1 MKARFKL
8 IPKVNT
14 YIQLALISGCFSIT
28 LSRPRISDCKCL
40 LLMAIFSEI
49 HRVRTWNQAVSSQKM
64 PLISRPA
71 TRSGI
76 RGLVFGG
83 KQLEFMFCLG
93 SQKDMPLT
101 SLYYTWV
108 ICHLVLLKSLL
119 DIYFFSL
126 GGARTIL
133 CLFIS
138 YFPHF
143 LLGFLKWDF
152 PVLKSFPETRRWE
165 RQNQSLILS

>member
-1 MKARFKL
+1 MKSSCFP
-8 IPKVNT
+8 PKN
-14 YIQLALISGCFSIT
+14 
-28 LSRPRISDCKCL
+28 
-40 LLMAIFSEI
+40 AI
-49 HRVRTWNQAVSSQKM
+49 NQQTSNSVSQ
-64 PLISRPA
+64 
-71 TRSGI
+71 SGI

-93 SQKDMPLT
+93 SQKDIPLT

-165 RQNQSLILS
+165 RQNQSLILSQTQPPSLFSYTHKKVAKNQSENTNRKSYISYYCFAL

>member
-1 MKARFKL
+1 MKSSCFP
-8 IPKVNT
+8 PKN
-14 YIQLALISGCFSIT
+14 
-28 LSRPRISDCKCL
+28 
-40 LLMAIFSEI
+40 AI
-49 HRVRTWNQAVSSQKM
+49 NQQTSNQVSQ
-64 PLISRPA
+64 
-71 TRSGI
+71 SGI

-165 RQNQSLILS
+165 TKPKPQLVDSLAFFLTLIKKQQRTKAKTLIESHTFLTTVLLYKLVVHT